1 MIEDIT
7 VRYLESFKDKRPK
20 EPILI
25 EGLPGIGQVGKL
37 VAEYMI
43 HLLGAEKIGEIH
55 SIYFPPQVILEE
67 NGLARLARNELFL
80 YHTEEK
86 DIIFL
91 VGDHQS
97 TSNEG
102 HYILAD
108 QYCEI
113 AEELNVKRIYTLGG
127 FGVGHLVN
135 EPRVLGAVNRAE
147 LREEIE
153 AAGVTFNRDEPGGGI
168 IGAAGLMLG
177 LSAQRGID
185 AVCLMGETSG
195 YIVDPMA
202 AASVLAVL
210 SKLTGVPVDP
220 TRLNDRAA
228 EMEKVIESMV
238 EGGKGKGR
246 GTELYRVRNRGSLA
260 LHRVISCISCVPE
273 PDYFC
278 KNAIISSISGTE
290 CTG

>member
-7 VRYLESFKDKRPK
+7 VRFFENFNDRRPK
-20 EPILI
+20 DPILI

-43 HLLGAEKIGEIH
+43 HQLGAEKIGEIH
-55 SIYFPPQVILEE
+55 SLYFPPQVILDEH
-67 NGLARLARNELFL
+67 GIARLARNELFL
-80 YHTEEK
+80 YHSGEK
-86 DIIFL
+86 DIVFL

-113 AEELNVKRIYTLGG
+113 AEELHVRRIYTLGG

-135 EPRVLGAVNRAE
+135 EPRVLGAINREE

-153 AAGVTFNRDEPGGGI
+153 SAGVVITRDEPGGGI
-168 IGAAGLMLG
+168 VGAAGLMLG

-202 AASVLAVL
+202 AASVLSVL
-210 SKLTGVPVDP
+210 SKLAGVPVDP

-238 EGGKGKGR
+238 EDGKSR
-246 GTELYRVRNRGSLA
+246 DEELTYIG
-260 LHRVISCISCVPE
+260 
-273 PDYFC
+273 
-278 KNAIISSISGTE
+278 
-290 CTG
+290 

>member
-7 VRYLESFKDKRPK
+7 VRYLESFKDKRPR

-43 HLLGAEKIGEIH
+43 HQLGAEKIGEIH
-55 SIYFPPQVILEE
+55 SIYFPPQVILDE
-67 NGLARLARNELFL
+67 NGIARLARNELYL
-80 YHTEEK
+80 YPTETR
-86 DIIFL
+86 DLLFL

-113 AEELNVKRIYTLGG
+113 AEELHVSRIYTLGG

-135 EPRVLGAVNRAE
+135 EPRVLGAINRAE
-147 LREEIE
+147 LRGEIE

-210 SKLTGVPVDP
+210 SKLAGVPVDP
-220 TRLNDRAA
+220 TKLNDRAA
-228 EMEKVIESMV
+228 EMEKAIESMV
-238 EGGKGKGR
+238 EDGKSKDE
-246 GTELYRVRNRGSLA
+246 ELNYIG
-260 LHRVISCISCVPE
+260 
-273 PDYFC
+273 
-278 KNAIISSISGTE
+278 
-290 CTG
+290 

>member
-7 VRYLESFKDKRPK
+7 VRYLESFKDKRPVD
-20 EPILI
+20 PILI

-43 HLLGAEKIGEIH
+43 HQLGATKIGEIH
-55 SIYFPPQVILEE
+55 SIYFPPQVILDES
-67 NGLARLARNELFL
+67 GLARLARNELFL
-80 YHTEEK
+80 YQTEDR
-86 DIIFL
+86 DIVFL

-113 AEELNVKRIYTLGG
+113 AEELKVKRIYTLGG

-135 EPRVLGAVNRAE
+135 EPRVLGAINREE
-147 LREEIE
+147 LRREIE
-153 AAGVTFNRDEPGGGI
+153 AAGVTFTRDEPGGGI

-210 SKLTGVPVDP
+210 SKLAGVAVDP

-228 EMEKVIESMV
+228 EMEKVIETMV
-238 EGGKGKGR
+238 EGEKSR
-246 GTELYRVRNRGSLA
+246 DEELNYIG
-260 LHRVISCISCVPE
+260 
-273 PDYFC
+273 
-278 KNAIISSISGTE
+278 
-290 CTG
+290 

>member
-7 VRYLESFKDKRPK
+7 VRYLETFRDQQPKD
-20 EPILI
+20 PILI

-43 HLLGAEKIGEIH
+43 HQLHAVKVGEIH
-55 SIYFPPQVILEE
+55 SIYFPPQVILDE
-67 NGLARLARNELFL
+67 NALGRLARNELFL

-86 DIIFL
+86 DILFL

-102 HYILAD
+102 HYLLAD
-108 QYCEI
+108 AYCEI
-113 AEELNVKRIYTLGG
+113 AEELHVRRIYTLGG

-135 EPRVLGAVNRAE
+135 EPRVFGAINRAE

-153 AAGVTFNRDEPGGGI
+153 AAGVTFTRDEPGGGI
-168 IGAAGLMLG
+168 VGAAGLMLG

-202 AASVLAVL
+202 AAGVLAVL
-210 SKLTGVPVDP
+210 SKLTGVPVDA

-238 EGGKGKGR
+238 EDGKGKDE
-246 GTELYRVRNRGSLA
+246 ELSYIG
-260 LHRVISCISCVPE
+260 
-273 PDYFC
+273 
-278 KNAIISSISGTE
+278 
-290 CTG
+290 

>member
-1 MIEDIT
+1 MIEEIS
-7 VRYLESFKDKRPK
+7 VRFLENFRDRQPK

-43 HLLGAEKIGEIH
+43 HQLGAEKIGEIH
-55 SIYFPPQVILEE
+55 SIYFPPQVILDE
-67 NGLARLARNELFL
+67 NGLSRLARNELFL

-86 DIIFL
+86 DIVFL

-113 AEELNVKRIYTLGG
+113 AAELHVKRIYTLGG

-135 EPRVLGAVNRAE
+135 EPRVLGAINRAD

-153 AAGVTFNRDEPGGGI
+153 AAGVTFTRDEPGGGI
-168 IGAAGLMLG
+168 VGAAGLMLG

-210 SKLTGVPVDP
+210 SKLSGVPVDP

-238 EGGKGKGR
+238 EDGKGKDE
-246 GTELYRVRNRGSLA
+246 ELNYIG
-260 LHRVISCISCVPE
+260 
-273 PDYFC
+273 
-278 KNAIISSISGTE
+278 
-290 CTG
+290 

>member
-7 VRYLESFKDKRPK
+7 VRYLDNFRDRKPVD
-20 EPILI
+20 PIFI

-43 HLLGAEKIGEIH
+43 HMLEAEKIGEIH
-55 SIYFPPQVILEE
+55 SIYLPPQVILDE

-80 YHTEEK
+80 YQSEGR

-102 HYILAD
+102 HYLLSD
-108 QYCEI
+108 CYCEI
-113 AEELNVKRIYTLGG
+113 AEEQKVKRIYTLGG

-135 EPRVLGAVNRAE
+135 EPRVLGAVNRTE
-147 LREEIE
+147 LREEVE
-153 AAGVTFNRDEPGGGI
+153 ASGVTFNRDEPGGGI
-168 IGAAGLMLG
+168 IGAAGLILG

-195 YIVDPMA
+195 YLVDPMA
-202 AASVLAVL
+202 AANVLSVL
-210 SKLTGVPVDP
+210 SKLINVPVDP
-220 TRLNDRAA
+220 TKLNDRAA
-228 EMEKVIESMV
+228 EMEKAIESMV
-238 EGGKGKGR
+238 EGEKGKDE
-246 GTELYRVRNRGSLA
+246 ELSYIG
-260 LHRVISCISCVPE
+260 
-273 PDYFC
+273 
-278 KNAIISSISGTE
+278 
-290 CTG
+290 